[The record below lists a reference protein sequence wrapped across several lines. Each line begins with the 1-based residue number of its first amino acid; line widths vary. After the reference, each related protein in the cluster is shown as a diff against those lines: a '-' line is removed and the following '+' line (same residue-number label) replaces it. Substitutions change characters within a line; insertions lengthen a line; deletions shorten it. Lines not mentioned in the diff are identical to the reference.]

1 MWVRLRAGVRVRARV
16 RVRRACLV
24 EVVGRLLRDVEDAL
38 ELDLALGAE
47 VRVREGLAEVL
58 GQRLGWVRVGVRLGQ
73 RLGWVRVGVRLGQRL
88 RAGGGWG

>member
-16 RVRRACLV
+16 RVRVRRACLV
-24 EVVGRLLRDVEDAL
+24 EVVRRLLRDVEDAL
-38 ELDLALGAE
+38 ELNLALGAE
-47 VRVREGLAEVL
+47 VRVGEGLAEV
-58 GQRLGWVRVGVRLGQ
+58 LGQ